1 MDYRHWISAIQA
13 FLLAYSL
20 EKKKPRELKRL
31 PEPAKNEV

>member
-1 MDYRHWISAIQA
+1 MDYRQWISAVQA

-20 EKKKPRELKRL
+20 EKQKQSELKRL